1 MTTLTFD
8 AATVEAA
15 VAKARTAAAQA
26 ALDYIAQN
34 GESYYC
40 GFAWTNLPDIKLN
53 TKLGRALA
61 AQGFKKSYYKGVDL
75 WNPSGNFTQSMDV
88 KEAGAYAFVK
98 VLEAELPG
106 IRAEVG
112 TRAD

>member
-8 AATVEAA
+8 SATVTAA
-15 VAKARTAAAQA
+15 VDKARAAAAQA
-26 ALDYIAQN
+26 AVDYIAQN

-40 GFAWTNLPDIKLN
+40 GFSWTNLPDIKLN
-53 TKLGRALA
+53 TKLGKAFA
-61 AQGFKKSYYKGVDL
+61 ACGFKKSYNKGVDL

-88 KEAGAYAFVK
+88 KEAGAYAFVE
-98 VLEAELPG
+98 VLRAELPG